1 MIRFAR
7 ALVISALVAPILAFS
22 WTADASPRRAEA
34 DDESPSILAQLWD
47 RVSSL
52 WGAGGAGMDPSGVVR
67 TSPAP
72 VAGSA
77 TAAPAAAEGS
87 GRARSERAST

>member
-1 MIRFAR
+1 MTRFAR
-7 ALVISALVAPILAFS
+7 ALVVSGLIAPILAFS

-34 DDESPSILAQLWD
+34 DGESASILAQLWD

-67 TSPAP
+67 TPPAP
-72 VAGSA
+72 IAGSA
-77 TAAPAAAEGS
+77 AAAPAAAEGS
-87 GRARSERAST
+87 GRVRSEPAST